1 MKKCLLIIFMMLFII
16 LTGCDADDNN
26 QNKMENDSKA
36 VKSNSIICTLTTE
49 EENVK
54 MNQIVTLK
62 FSSNSL
68 NFAKIEINAVLDEA
82 YQKYASEL
90 VKSLK
95 EQFNNYDEYGISVD
109 VSETSVGANVTYTM
123 DRNSFSDFY
132 DSKIDKSQI
141 VDMFEE
147 IGYTCE

>member
-1 MKKCLLIIFMMLFII
+1 M
-16 LTGCDADDNN
+16 
-26 QNKMENDSKA
+26 DS
-36 VKSNSIICTLTTE
+36 
-49 EENVK
+49 
-54 MNQIVTLK
+54 LK

-109 VSETSVGANVTYTM
+109 VSETSVGANVSYTM
-123 DRNSFSDFY
+123 DRDSFIDFY

-141 VDMFEE
+141 VAMFEE